1 MEEENIV
8 EKLKRLN
15 LDSNLIMS
23 LEDQIKT
30 LEDRIKLLEIEN
42 RQLKNESQ
50 ASDIQTA
57 MFKLQLALKPRFVR
71 LDDLVCNSGLVHV
84 AYKIFGYL
92 DLKSL
97 RNCRLVSKAWKDCVE
112 DDSSYWNRLLD
123 AAKSHPYHQ
132 HYHPACCL
140 LDVFPEFVEVFDY
153 LQSKSSIDDIKLFID
168 FMAEIFD
175 TEGRGFGDVP
185 LHHAIVEKK
194 LDVLKLLM
202 STPLLFN
209 YAEKVDGQFSS
220 HLSCWFGGPKIVELF
235 CENWSEKDIDFN
247 ARDKFDCTH
256 YIMLAHQVTK
266 KQSRFF

>member
-1 MEEENIV
+1 MEENNIE

-15 LDSNLIMS
+15 LDSDLITL
-23 LEDQIKT
+23 LEDQIRT

-42 RQLKNESQ
+42 KQLKNDSHSQ

-57 MFKLQLALKPRFVR
+57 MLKLQLSLKPRFVR

-97 RNCRLVSKAWKDCVE
+97 RNCRLVSKAWKDCIE
-112 DDSSYWNRLLD
+112 DDSSYWRRLLD
-123 AAKSHPYHQ
+123 AAKSHT
-132 HYHPACCL
+132 L
-140 LDVFPEFVEVFDY
+140 LNVFPEFVEVFDY

-168 FMAEIFD
+168 FMVEIFA

-194 LDVLKLLM
+194 LDVLKRIFIQCIRNGMYSKFVQAETEINFACAKRWPSASGPQLLVKP
-202 STPLLFN
+202 SG
-209 YAEKVDGQFSS
+209 KFSV
-220 HLSCWFGGPKIVELF
+220 CKTR
-235 CENWSEKDIDFN
+235 K
-247 ARDKFDCTH
+247 
-256 YIMLAHQVTK
+256 
-266 KQSRFF
+266 